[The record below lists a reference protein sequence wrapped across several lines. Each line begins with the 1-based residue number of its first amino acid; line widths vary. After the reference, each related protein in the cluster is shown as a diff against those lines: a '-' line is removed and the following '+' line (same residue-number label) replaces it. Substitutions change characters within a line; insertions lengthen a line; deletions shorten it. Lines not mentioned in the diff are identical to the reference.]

1 MAPLYPPVPLPV
13 NQRFLTNPFK
23 NCTLYKTFFSIL
35 KKGVFSMWRLITFAF
50 IFISLLGSV
59 YVAFR
64 FHKLDFVKALARRH
78 PILAWLLSFSP
89 LAVSACF
96 LLFNTFTFAT
106 VLIHFVVIWAI
117 SDLVG
122 LLIRKLSRRAFRRY
136 YAGLAA
142 LAATVIWLSAGWFCA
157 HHVFLTRYT
166 FTSDK
171 LAAPLR
177 VALVADS
184 HLGITQNGQTFA
196 RELERLEKEHPD
208 ALLLAGDFVDDD
220 SSKEDMLAACDALGR
235 FSAPVCFIYGNHDK
249 GYYRYRN
256 FSTRELADA
265 LQRNNVTLL
274 EDAAALLREDVY
286 IIGRQDRT
294 AWGRASMPV
303 LTADLDA
310 AKYMILLD
318 HQPNDYANEAAAQ
331 VDLVLSGHTHGG
343 HIFPTGQIGL
353 LIGANDRRYGTE
365 KRGVTQFVVT
375 SGISGWAVPFKTG
388 CWSETVIIDIIPE

>member
-1 MAPLYPPVPLPV
+1 
-13 NQRFLTNPFK
+13 
-23 NCTLYKTFFSIL
+23 
-35 KKGVFSMWRLITFAF
+35 MWRLLTFAF
-50 IFISLLGSV
+50 ISISLLGSV

-78 PILAWLLSFSP
+78 PVLAWLLSFSP

-96 LLFNTFTFAT
+96 LLFNTFTFAV

-117 SDLVG
+117 SDLIG
-122 LLIRKLSRRAFRRY
+122 FIIRKCTRRTFRHY
-136 YAGLAA
+136 YAGMAA
-142 LAATVIWLSAGWFCA
+142 LAVTVVWLSAGWFCA

-171 LAAPLR
+171 LTAPVR

-196 RELERLEKEHPD
+196 KELERLEREHPD
-208 ALLLAGDFVDDD
+208 VLLLAGDFVDDD
-220 SSKEDMLAACDALGR
+220 TSREDMLAACDALGR
-235 FSAPVCFIYGNHDK
+235 FSAPVYFIYGNHDK
-249 GYYRYRN
+249 GYYSYRN
-256 FSTRELADA
+256 FTTRELVEA
-265 LQRNNVTLL
+265 LEQNSVVLL

-294 AWGRASMPV
+294 AWGRASMTD
-303 LTADLDA
+303 LTAGLDA

-318 HQPNDYANEAAAQ
+318 HQPNDYANEAAAN

-353 LIGANDRRYGTE
+353 LIGTNDCRYGAQT
-365 KRGVTQFVVT
+365 RGSTQFVVT

-388 CWSETVIIDIIPE
+388 CWSETVIIDILPE

>member
-1 MAPLYPPVPLPV
+1 
-13 NQRFLTNPFK
+13 
-23 NCTLYKTFFSIL
+23 
-35 KKGVFSMWRLITFAF
+35 MWRLITFAF
-50 IFISLLGSV
+50 ISISLLGAV

-78 PILAWLLSFSP
+78 PVLAWLLSFSP

-96 LLFNTFTFAT
+96 LAFNTFTFAT
-106 VLIHFVVIWAI
+106 VLIHFVVVWGI

-122 LLIRKLSRRAFRRY
+122 LLIRKISRRTFRRY

-142 LAATVIWLSAGWFCA
+142 LTVTVLWLSVGWFCA

-171 LAAPLR
+171 LIAPLR

-184 HLGITQNGQTFA
+184 HLGITQNGRTFA
-196 RELERLEKEHPD
+196 QELDRLARENPD

-220 SSKEDMLAACDALGR
+220 SSKEDMRSACDALGR
-235 FSAPVCFIYGNHDK
+235 FPAPVYFIYGNHDK
-249 GYYRYRN
+249 GYYSYRN
-256 FSTRELADA
+256 FTTQELVDA
-265 LQRNNVTLL
+265 LERNHVVIL
-274 EDAAALLREDVY
+274 EDASTLLREDVY

-294 AWGRASMPV
+294 ARGRATMPV
-303 LTADLDA
+303 LTADLDTA
-310 AKYMILLD
+310 RYMILLD

-365 KRGVTQFVVT
+365 KRGDTQFVVT

>member
-1 MAPLYPPVPLPV
+1 
-13 NQRFLTNPFK
+13 
-23 NCTLYKTFFSIL
+23 
-35 KKGVFSMWRLITFAF
+35 MWRLITFAF
-50 IFISLLGSV
+50 IFISLLGPV

-106 VLIHFVVIWAI
+106 VLINFVVIWAI

-196 RELERLEKEHPD
+196 RELERLKKEHPD

-265 LQRNNVTLL
+265 LLRNNVTLL

-286 IIGRQDRT
+286 IIG
-294 AWGRASMPV
+294 
-303 LTADLDA
+303 
-310 AKYMILLD
+310 
-318 HQPNDYANEAAAQ
+318 PNDYANEAAAQ

-365 KRGVTQFVVT
+365 KRGDTQFVVT